1 MWHNILCVTYYK
13 PQKKGIMRKLIIAL
27 LVFPMFVSCNQKE
40 LKQLREQNKQLTQ
53 MTKEKDS
60 TINEFI
66 ESLNTIEEN
75 LAIITEKEKIIA
87 VDTKETPTKDK
98 RAKIANDITLISD
111 LLQQNRSDIE
121 NLNKKLKNSWYKN
134 SKLTKLTARL
144 QKELEEKEVEISTLK
159 DKVAKLNI
167 EVDNLSGQVNELNS
181 TVAAL
186 NTENENKT
194 QIIGEKTLALNT
206 AYYVAGTNQELK
218 QKQVILREGGFL
230 GIGRSSKLNKDLNEK
245 DFTKI
250 DITKTTTIPVSGKSI
265 RLVTSHPEG
274 SYQIEMTDNKAE
286 GIKILKPEEFW
297 KASKFLVVQVR

>member
-1 MWHNILCVTYYK
+1 MK
-13 PQKKGIMRKLIIAL
+13 KLIIAL
-27 LVFPMFVSCNQKE
+27 LVLPMFVSCNQKE

-53 MTKEKDS
+53 MTKQKDS
-60 TINEFI
+60 TINEFV

-87 VDTKETPTKDK
+87 VDTEETPSKDK
-98 RAKIANDITLISD
+98 RAKIANDISLIND
-111 LLQQNRSDIE
+111 LLVQNRKDIE
-121 NLNKKLKNSWYKN
+121 SLNKKLKNSWYKN

-144 QKELEEKEVEISTLK
+144 QKEMAEKEIEIASLN
-159 DKVAKLNI
+159 DKVSKLNI
-167 EVDNLSGQVNELNS
+167 EVDNLNSQVNELNS
-181 TVAAL
+181 NVAAL
-186 NTENENKT
+186 NTENDNKA

-218 QKQVILREGGFL
+218 QKQVIAREGGFL
-230 GIGRSSKLNKDLNEK
+230 GLGRSSKLNKDLNEK
-245 DFTKI
+245 EFTKI
-250 DITKTTTIPVSGKSI
+250 DISKTTTIPVSGRSV

-286 GIKILKPEEFW
+286 AITILKPEEFW